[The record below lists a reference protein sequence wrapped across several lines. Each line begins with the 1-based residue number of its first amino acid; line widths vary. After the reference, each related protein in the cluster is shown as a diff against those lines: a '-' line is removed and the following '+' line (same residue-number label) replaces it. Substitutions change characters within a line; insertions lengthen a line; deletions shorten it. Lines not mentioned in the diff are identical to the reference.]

1 MGFLEVFVRRPVF
14 TTMVIATLVVLG
26 LASFAQLGVDIF
38 PKVDLPTIT
47 ITTQLAGA
55 SPEEIESQITKP
67 LEEAINTIS
76 GLDELRSSTIEGQ
89 SQVFATFVLE
99 RNVQEAAN
107 DVREKVGTVLSRFP
121 AGTESPVIEKVDP
134 DSAPILALVVS
145 GQRSPR
151 EITEIADKR
160 VKRALETVKDV
171 GAITLVGDRRR
182 EIQILTDPDK
192 LSSYGLSIQQLKD
205 AIQRQNVEIPGGRLT
220 SGQNE
225 EGLRTLGRIESV
237 AAFRD
242 LIVADAK
249 GSPIHVHDVASVV
262 DGSEEPRT
270 LSRLNG
276 ANAVSLLVRKQSG
289 TNTVAVVDAVKAR
302 LAEVQ
307 KGLPQDI
314 QFEVVRDL
322 SRFIKRSFHEVQDH
336 LLLGGLLASLIV
348 AAFIGRLLWWES
360 MVLLAIVAAVA
371 AAFVTGNPELLI
383 KVTGAAIVVTMIFF
397 LWVRKLRPAF
407 VAAVA
412 IPCSIIATFTAMRI
426 AGFTLNNLTMLGLS
440 LSTGIVI
447 DDAIIVLENIFR
459 HTEEERRPPFE
470 AAIEGTKEIS
480 LAVTATTISL
490 VVIFL
495 PVAFMGGLVGKFWN
509 SFGLTATFAIMVS
522 LVVAF
527 TLTPMLAARI
537 LTGAGEPGAG
547 GHGAPEGGSK
557 SAGIYHHLEAGYERA
572 LRWCLSHRAI
582 CLLAT
587 AGILVTGYYLLTHS
601 KVDFVVDDDM
611 SEFEVVAEAPPG
623 SSIERSALISQAME
637 TEIRKLPEVVTL
649 FTTIGV
655 RGQYQSNV
663 TDISIYVGLKHL
675 TERVRTQPAL
685 MQEVRQLLAP
695 FPGMRVSVQNISLIG
710 GGGFRQTPFNLILRG
725 PDLARLETFAAGV
738 IGQLKT
744 RHGFVDL
751 DTAQAL
757 RQPEVQVQ
765 IDRQKASDLGVR
777 VDAVAAALRTMVGG
791 EKVGFY
797 REAGEQYDV
806 RLRLA
811 EDARKDASGL
821 PALMVPAS
829 NGSLVKL
836 SNVTTLG
843 VGMSPGQIERYAQE
857 RSITVISNLMPDKPL
872 GEAFSEAYGAVA
884 AQKMPPEYGILASG
898 RGKLLAESIQN
909 FLIAFVLSLAF
920 IYIVLAAQFESFVH
934 PLTIMV
940 SMFLSIPFGLITL
953 MLVGKTLNIYSI
965 MGLFLLMGVVKKNAI
980 LQVDYTN
987 VLRERGLGRFEA
999 QMQAD
1004 RARLRPILMTTLA
1017 IIAGMLP
1024 VALGRGDGS
1033 ASRASLATA
1042 VVGGQALCLI
1052 VTLLVTP
1059 VIYSTFDDMRGLGV
1073 FSRIGFPRWKALL
1086 TERLARRNGRVAPR
1100 PPGPAEPETPRPTRP
1115 PLRAPAARVTAD
1127 RPPAAPSSR
1136 SSRRRGGPV
1145 SNSRAP
1151 GSASAPAPAC
1161 GARPSRRRGRPDQG
1175 GAARSA

>member
-14 TTMVIATLVVLG
+14 TTMLVATLVVLG
-26 LASFAQLGVDIF
+26 IASFFQLGVDIF

-47 ITTQLAGA
+47 ITTRLPGA

-67 LEEAINTIS
+67 IEEVVNTIS

-107 DVREKVGTVLSRFP
+107 DVREKVGTVLSRLP
-121 AGTESPVIEKVDP
+121 AGTDSPIVEKVDP

-160 VKRALETVKDV
+160 IKRALETVKDV
-171 GAITLVGDRRR
+171 GAITLVGDRKR
-182 EIQILTDPDK
+182 EIQILVNPDK
-192 LSSYGLSIQQLKD
+192 LTAFNLSIQQVKD
-205 AIQRQNVEIPGGRLT
+205 ALLRQNVEIPGGRLT
-220 SGQNE
+220 AGGNE

-237 AAFRD
+237 QAFND
-242 LIVADAK
+242 LIVADFK
-249 GSPIHVHDVASVV
+249 GSPVRVRDVATVA
-262 DGSEEPRT
+262 DAEEEPRT

-276 ANAVSLLVRKQSG
+276 SNAVSLLIRKQSG
-289 TNTVAVVDAVKAR
+289 TNTVAVVDRVKAR

-314 QFEVVRDL
+314 QFQIVRDL

-348 AAFIGRLLWWES
+348 AAFIGRLRWYES
-360 MVLLAIVAAVA
+360 TVLLAIVAAVA
-371 AAFVTGNPELLI
+371 AAFLQGDPEFLL
-383 KVTGAAIVVTMIFF
+383 KVTGASILATMVFF
-397 LWVRKLRPAF
+397 LSVKKLRPAF
-407 VAAVA
+407 VAALA
-412 IPCSIIATFTAMRI
+412 IPVSIIATFTAMRM

-470 AAIEGTKEIS
+470 AAVTGTKEIS
-480 LAVTATTISL
+480 LAVTATTVSL

-537 LTGAGEPGAG
+537 ISAAGPGEG
-547 GHGAPEGGSK
+547 GHGGGSPGPASK
-557 SAGIYHHLEAGYERA
+557 AAGFYHRLETTYETA
-572 LRWCLSHRAI
+572 LGWCLRHRAI
-582 CLLAT
+582 CFAVII
-587 AGILVTGYYLLTHS
+587 AIFVAGYYLLINS
-601 KVDFVVDDDM
+601 RLEFVVDDDM
-611 SEFEVVAEAPPG
+611 SEFEVVAEASPG
-623 SSIERSALISQAME
+623 SSVERSALISRAME
-637 TEIRKLPEVVTL
+637 EEIRKVPEVVTL
-649 FTTIGV
+649 FTTVGV

-663 TDISIYVGLKHL
+663 TDISIYVGLQHL
-675 TERVRTQPAL
+675 SQRRRGQIEL
-685 MQEVRQLLAP
+685 MQDVRRRMAE
-695 FPGMRVSVQNISLIG
+695 FPGLRVSVQNISLIG

-725 PDLARLETFAAGV
+725 PELVQLERYAQQV
-738 IGQLKT
+738 IGVLKT
-744 RHGFVDL
+744 KSGFVDM

-757 RQPEVQVQ
+757 RQPEVQVR

-777 VDAVAAALRTMVGG
+777 VDTVAAALRTLVGG

-797 REAGEQYDV
+797 RELGEQYDI
-806 RLRLA
+806 RLRL
-811 EDARKDASGL
+811 EEGYRKDASGL
-821 PALMVPAS
+821 PALVVPGAGS
-829 NGSLVKL
+829 SLVKL
-836 SNVTTLG
+836 SNVTSLG
-843 VGMSPGQIERYAQE
+843 SGMSPGQIERYAQE
-857 RSITVISNLMPDKPL
+857 RSITIISNLYQKPL
-872 GEAFSEAYGAVA
+872 AEAFREAYAAVA
-884 AQKMPPEYGILASG
+884 AQRMPPEYGILATG
-898 RGKLLAESIQN
+898 RGKLLQEALSN
-909 FLIAFVLSLAF
+909 FLIAFLLSLAF

-940 SMFLSIPFGLITL
+940 SMFIAIPFGLLTL
-953 MLVGKTLNIYSI
+953 VLWRSTLNIYSI

-987 VLRERGLGRFEA
+987 VLRERGMPRTQA
-999 QMQAD
+999 QMEAD

-1024 VALGRGDGS
+1024 VALGSGDGS
-1033 ASRASLATA
+1033 ASRASLAKV
-1042 VVGGQALCLI
+1042 VVGGQALCLV
-1052 VTLLVTP
+1052 VTLLMTP
-1059 VIYSTFDDMRGLGV
+1059 VIYSTFDDMRGLRP
-1073 FSRIGFPRWKALL
+1073 FSYIRFPRWKSALAD
-1086 TERLARRNGRVAPR
+1086 RLAWG
-1100 PPGPAEPETPRPTRP
+1100 
-1115 PLRAPAARVTAD
+1115 
-1127 RPPAAPSSR
+1127 SR
-1136 SSRRRGGPV
+1136 FG
-1145 SNSRAP
+1145 
-1151 GSASAPAPAC
+1151 
-1161 GARPSRRRGRPDQG
+1161 
-1175 GAARSA
+1175 ARSAADKGPSARRA

>member
-14 TTMVIATLVVLG
+14 TTMVIATMVVLG
-26 LASFAQLGVDIF
+26 LASFVQLGVDIF

-47 ITTQLAGA
+47 ITTLLPGA

-67 LEEAINTIS
+67 IEEVVNTIS

-107 DVREKVGTVLSRFP
+107 DVREKVGTVLSRLP
-121 AGTESPVIEKVDP
+121 AGTESPIVEKVDP
-134 DSAPILALVVS
+134 DSAPVMALVVS
-145 GQRSPR
+145 GQRSAR

-160 VKRALETVKDV
+160 IKRALETVKDV
-171 GAITLVGDRRR
+171 GAITLVGDRKR
-182 EIQILTDPDK
+182 EIQILVNPDK
-192 LSSYGLSIQQLKD
+192 LSSFGLSIQQIKD
-205 AIQRQNVEIPGGRLT
+205 ALLRQNVEIPGGRLT
-220 SGQNE
+220 AGGNE

-237 AAFRD
+237 AAFED

-249 GSPIHVHDVASVV
+249 GSPVRARDVAIIR
-262 DGSEEPRT
+262 DAEEEPRT

-276 ANAVSLLVRKQSG
+276 ANAVSLLIRKQSG
-289 TNTVAVVDAVKAR
+289 TNTVAVVDRIKAR

-314 QFEVVRDL
+314 KFEIVRDL

-360 MVLLAIVAAVA
+360 AVLVAIVAAVSVT
-371 AAFVTGNPELLI
+371 FVWGNPELLI
-383 KVTGAAIVVTMIFF
+383 KVTGAATVVAMLFF
-397 LWVRKLRPAF
+397 LSVKKLRPAF

-412 IPCSIIATFTAMRI
+412 IPCSIIATFTAMRV

-480 LAVTATTISL
+480 LAVTATTLSL

-509 SFGLTATFAIMVS
+509 SFGLTVTFAILVS
-522 LVVAF
+522 LLVAF

-537 LTGAGEPGAG
+537 LSRSAVGKHGEIVEASSKAG
-547 GHGAPEGGSK
+547 GL
-557 SAGIYHHLEAGYERA
+557 YHWFEVRYEAA
-572 LRWCLSHRAI
+572 LGWCLRHRVV
-582 CLLAT
+582 CLAAT
-587 AGILVTGYYLLTHS
+587 ALIFVGGFYLLKSTPLE
-601 KVDFVVDDDM
+601 FVVDDDM

-623 SSIERSALISQAME
+623 SSIERSAQIVRAME
-637 TEIRKLPEVVTL
+637 TEIRTIPEVTAL
-649 FTTIGV
+649 FITVGV

-663 TDISIYVGLKHL
+663 TDLSIYVGLRPL
-675 TERVRTQPAL
+675 AERKRSQQELMNQVR
-685 MQEVRQLLAP
+685 EKLAA

-725 PDLARLETFAAGV
+725 PDLTRLEQYASEV
-738 IGQLKT
+738 IKTLKAKG
-744 RHGFVDL
+744 GFVDI

-757 RQPEVQVQ
+757 RQPEVQVHV
-765 IDRQKASDLGVR
+765 DRRKASDLGVR
-777 VDAVAAALRTMVGG
+777 VDAIAAALRTMVGG

-797 REAGEQYDV
+797 REGGEQYDV
-806 RLRLA
+806 RLRLKA
-811 EDARKDASGL
+811 VNRSDASVL
-821 PALMVPAS
+821 SALTVPGAS
-829 NGSLVKL
+829 GSLVKL
-836 SNVTTLG
+836 ANVADLG
-843 VGMSPGQIERYAQE
+843 QGMGPGQIERYAQE
-857 RSITVISNLMPDKPL
+857 RSITIISNLLPSKPL
-872 GEAFSEAYGAVA
+872 AEAFREAYGAVA
-884 AQKMPPEYGILASG
+884 EQRMPPEYGIQATG
-898 RGKLLAESIQN
+898 RGKLLQESLQSFMVA
-909 FLIAFVLSLAF
+909 FLLSLAF

-940 SMFLSIPFGLITL
+940 SMFISIPFGVLTL
-953 MLVGKTLNIYSI
+953 WMVGKTLNIYSI

-987 VLRERGLGRFEA
+987 VLRERGMPRLEA

-1024 VALGRGDGS
+1024 VALGRGDGA
-1033 ASRASLATA
+1033 ASRASLATV
-1042 VVGGQALCLI
+1042 VVGGQALCLL
-1052 VTLLVTP
+1052 VTLLITP
-1059 VIYSTFDDMRGLGV
+1059 VIYSTFDDMRGLKA
-1073 FSRIGFPRWKALL
+1073 FSRLRFPRWKSAL
-1086 TERLARRNGRVAPR
+1086 TGRLAWGQRM
-1100 PPGPAEPETPRPTRP
+1100 TR
-1115 PLRAPAARVTAD
+1115 
-1127 RPPAAPSSR
+1127 
-1136 SSRRRGGPV
+1136 
-1145 SNSRAP
+1145 
-1151 GSASAPAPAC
+1151 
-1161 GARPSRRRGRPDQG
+1161 
-1175 GAARSA
+1175 

>member
-1 MGFLEVFVRRPVF
+1 MGFLGVFVRRPVF

-26 LASFAQLGVDIF
+26 LASFIQLGVDIF

-47 ITTQLAGA
+47 ITTTLQGA

-67 LEEAINTIS
+67 IEEVVNTIS

-107 DVREKVGTVLSRFP
+107 DVREKVGTILSRLP
-121 AGTESPVIEKVDP
+121 VGTDSPIIEKVDP
-134 DSAPILALVVS
+134 DSSPVLAVVVS
-145 GQRSPR
+145 GQRSSR
-151 EITEIADKR
+151 EITELADKR
-160 VKRALETVKDV
+160 VKRTLETVKDV
-171 GAITLVGDRRR
+171 GAITLVGDRKR
-182 EIQILTDPDK
+182 EIQVFADPHK
-192 LSSYGLSIQQLKD
+192 LAAFNLSIQNLKD
-205 AIQRQNVEIPGGRLT
+205 ALQRQNVEIPGGRLT
-220 SGQNE
+220 AGRTE
-225 EGLRTLGRIESV
+225 EGLRTLGRMESV
-237 AAFRD
+237 DAFSD
-242 LIVADAK
+242 LIVADFK
-249 GSPIHVHDVASVV
+249 GSPVHVHDVAVVV
-262 DGSEEPRT
+262 DGEEEPRT

-276 ANAVSLLVRKQSG
+276 QNAVSLLIRKQSG

-302 LAEVQ
+302 LAEIQ

-314 QFEVVRDL
+314 KFEIVRDL

-360 MVLLAIVAAVA
+360 AVLLAIVAAVSV
-371 AAFVTGNPELLI
+371 AFLWGDAELLI
-383 KVTGAAIVVTMIFF
+383 KVTGLATVTTMIFF
-397 LWVRKLRPAF
+397 LSVKKLRPAF

-412 IPCSIIATFTAMRI
+412 IPCSIIATFTAMRM

-459 HTEEERRPPFE
+459 HNEEERRPPFE
-470 AAIEGTKEIS
+470 AAVEGTKEIS
-480 LAVTATTISL
+480 LAVLATTLSL

-509 SFGLTATFAIMVS
+509 SFGLTATYAIMVS
-522 LVVAF
+522 LVIAF

-537 LTGAGEPGAG
+537 LSHRSAGEAAE
-547 GHGAPEGGSK
+547 GHAASSK
-557 SAGIYHHLEAGYERA
+557 ETGFYHRLESGYERA
-572 LRWCLSHRAI
+572 LDWCLRHRAW
-582 CLLAT
+582 CLLVA
-587 AGILVTGYYLLTHS
+587 ALIFISGFVLLKTTPLE
-601 KVDFVVDDDM
+601 FVVDDDM

-623 SSIERSALISQAME
+623 SSLERSAEITRAME
-637 TEIRKLPEVVTL
+637 AEIRKIPEVTTL

-663 TDISIYVGLKHL
+663 TDLSLYVGLRPL
-675 TERVRTQPAL
+675 SERRRSQQAL
-685 MQEVRQLLAP
+685 MQDVRQKLGI
-695 FPGMRVSVQNISLIG
+695 FPGLRASVQQINLIS

-725 PDLARLETFAAGV
+725 PELSRLEEYAAGV
-738 IGQLKT
+738 IRELKT
-744 RHGFVDL
+744 KVGFVDL

-757 RQPEVQVQ
+757 RQPEVQVH

-806 RLRLA
+806 RLRLK
-811 EDARKDASGL
+811 DDFRGDASVL
-821 PALMVPAS
+821 SALTVPAG

-836 SNVTTLG
+836 ANVTTLG
-843 VGMSPGQIERYAQE
+843 AGMSPGQIERYAQE
-857 RSITVISNLMPDKPL
+857 RSITIISNLYEKPL
-872 GEAFSEAYGAVA
+872 AEAFREAYVAVG
-884 AQKMPPEYGILASG
+884 QQRMPPEYGILASG
-898 RGKLLAESIQN
+898 RGKLLKESIDN
-909 FLIAFVLSLAF
+909 FLIAFLLSLAF

-940 SMFLSIPFGLITL
+940 SMFLAIPFGIVTLLI
-953 MLVGKTLNIYSI
+953 VGKTLNIYSI

-987 VLRERGLGRFEA
+987 VLRGRGLSRDEA
-999 QMQAD
+999 QRQAD

-1024 VALGRGDGS
+1024 VALGKGDGS

-1052 VTLLVTP
+1052 VTLLMTP
-1059 VIYSTFDDMRGLGV
+1059 VIYSTFDDLRGLRV
-1073 FSRIGFPRWKALL
+1073 FSRIRFPRWKTAAA
-1086 TERLARRNGRVAPR
+1086 ERFVWGQSRLAAPEAKSD
-1100 PPGPAEPETPRPTRP
+1100 PHSP
-1115 PLRAPAARVTAD
+1115 
-1127 RPPAAPSSR
+1127 
-1136 SSRRRGGPV
+1136 
-1145 SNSRAP
+1145 
-1151 GSASAPAPAC
+1151 
-1161 GARPSRRRGRPDQG
+1161 
-1175 GAARSA
+1175 